1 MMPAMIDAL
10 LNLLSTGLNR
20 GGWVMYPLLVISLVA
35 VTLIFERCWFWLGTN
50 GFGRRRW
57 LARLHAALRDGRR
70 DAALAMVE
78 QDRSIYGRIVARIL
92 ATGGGEDVVT
102 EAVETHRPR
111 LERFM
116 PTMGTIITAAP
127 MLGILGTVSGIIASF
142 QILSA
147 EGMVTD
153 PEQVGAGIAEALLT
167 TVAGLG
173 IALVVLFPY
182 NAFRAQIERT
192 LGRLEALVATTRG
205 LEGGGNQGNPD
216 QRDDRAEPGRRPAGA
231 GNASA

>member
-1 MMPAMIDAL
+1 MPVMMPDMIDAL
-10 LNLLSTGLNR
+10 LNLFSTGLAR
-20 GGWVMYPLLVISLVA
+20 GGWVMYPLLAISLVA
-35 VTLIFERCWFWLGTN
+35 VTLIFERCWFWLATN

-70 DAALAMVE
+70 EAAMAMVE
-78 QDRSIYGRIVARIL
+78 QDRSIYGRVVARL
-92 ATGGGEDVVT
+92 LEAGGSEDVVT

-142 QILSA
+142 QVLSE

-153 PEQVGAGIAEALLT
+153 PSRVGAGIAEALLT
-167 TVAGLG
+167 TVVGLA

-182 NAFRAQIERT
+182 NAFRAQSERT
-192 LGRLEALVATTRG
+192 LGRLEALIATARG
-205 LEGGGNQGNPD
+205 RAGQDDEGRAGQGG
-216 QRDDRAEPGRRPAGA
+216 
-231 GNASA
+231 